1 MKLKKLLAIT
11 VALALLVSLN
21 PLPPMAQARDTNITL
36 EEAIQTAKGLF
47 PAATQYSEFVSEFNT
62 SPQSSYWQ
70 LQWSAGEAGEGSL
83 SVQINAQTG
92 DVIHMYRWDQQSGQ
106 PTSVSMSAQE
116 AQAIADRWLKK
127 ILPGKSARLQLVNT
141 PAIVP
146 LNNSGYSNFS
156 FQYQRV
162 ENGLP
167 VLGDTA
173 YVDVDARSRDISSFN
188 LSWTDL
194 PLADPSKVV
203 VASVASQTF
212 QNEDMLKL
220 EYLLPQGW
228 LLRSSLPQTDPV
240 RLVYR
245 INHPSG
251 GTINALTGKPLV
263 LKEGQNERYASN
275 MAMKEMSIGGMGAAD
290 QAAAPPLTPQEIAE
304 LEKQA
309 NMITKEEAAA
319 KVKQWV
325 NIPSQAELTRAS
337 LNRDWQNKDSRIW
350 NLNWGLPQGTEGEYF
365 DLWARVD
372 ATTGR
377 IYSFNQ
383 YSGDTNQPGTLSEE
397 QAQAVAQ
404 EFISKIEPQLSKQV
418 KLKATDPGNVRPL
431 AEKNLPSQWTVQFV
445 RQVNG
450 VPFPNDGI
458 QVTVSSATKKVT
470 DYNLTWTE
478 QKFPPVNKAMGSAK
492 AYKVFSDLAPM
503 TLCYTPITTYGETTE
518 FLLVYK
524 PQTADKQSGF
534 AMIDAIS
541 GEALNSMGDPLN
553 EKPAPY
559 TFNDVTGHF
568 AEKEIQAIGQAGL
581 MNEYGSQ
588 FKPDETITN
597 IVFLRAMVGAVDGI
611 WSITDREDDKVISD
625 CVARGWL
632 KEKVDPKADLTRQRM
647 TEVVIRSMGLEKA
660 ARYGSLFKNP
670 FPADESIDESKLGY
684 IALANGM
691 NLLHVDKEFKADEAV
706 TRGEAALAIVRGLKI

>member
-1 MKLKKLLAIT
+1 
-11 VALALLVSLN
+11 
-21 PLPPMAQARDTNITL
+21 MAQARDTSITL

-127 ILPGKSARLQLVNT
+127 ILPEKSARLQLVNT

-325 NIPSQAELTRAS
+325 NIPSQAELT
-337 LNRDWQNKDSRIW
+337 
-350 NLNWGLPQGTEGEYF
+350 GL
-365 DLWARVD
+365 
-372 ATTGR
+372 
-377 IYSFNQ
+377 
-383 YSGDTNQPGTLSEE
+383 
-397 QAQAVAQ
+397 
-404 EFISKIEPQLSKQV
+404 
-418 KLKATDPGNVRPL
+418 
-431 AEKNLPSQWTVQFV
+431 
-445 RQVNG
+445 
-450 VPFPNDGI
+450 
-458 QVTVSSATKKVT
+458 
-470 DYNLTWTE
+470 
-478 QKFPPVNKAMGSAK
+478 
-492 AYKVFSDLAPM
+492 
-503 TLCYTPITTYGETTE
+503 
-518 FLLVYK
+518 
-524 PQTADKQSGF
+524 
-534 AMIDAIS
+534 
-541 GEALNSMGDPLN
+541 
-553 EKPAPY
+553 
-559 TFNDVTGHF
+559 H
-568 AEKEIQAIGQAGL
+568 
-581 MNEYGSQ
+581 
-588 FKPDETITN
+588 
-597 IVFLRAMVGAVDGI
+597 
-611 WSITDREDDKVISD
+611 
-625 CVARGWL
+625 
-632 KEKVDPKADLTRQRM
+632 
-647 TEVVIRSMGLEKA
+647 
-660 ARYGSLFKNP
+660 
-670 FPADESIDESKLGY
+670 
-684 IALANGM
+684 
-691 NLLHVDKEFKADEAV
+691 
-706 TRGEAALAIVRGLKI
+706 